1 MPSPNSDTNADRRT
15 RRRVLAG
22 LGSAAVVGIA
32 GCSGR
37 VPGLGPE
44 RVGAE
49 TTVRDGSGLGS
60 PEILWRY
67 PRREGDEDGIGYAAV
82 EARRVDRLEG
92 RFPTLSLQFNS
103 TVGGLA
109 ADEPYE
115 GYRLD
120 WFRFRFEPPSSYEQA
135 TSYAARVEPP
145 GQGEGDGFS
154 TYYDRESTTKRT
166 VIELRDVQMQGT
178 IIVPVVFAPTTESL
192 PKTLYC
198 QFTVQATRP
207 GVAGKTVRASGEG
220 NLPLDGLSGFS
231 PSD

>member
-1 MPSPNSDTNADRRT
+1 MPSPSSDSNADRRT
-15 RRRVLAG
+15 RRHVLAG
-22 LGSAAVVGIA
+22 FGSAVVASVA

-44 RVGAE
+44 RVHAE

-103 TVGGLA
+103 TIGGLA

-115 GYRLD
+115 GYRPD
-120 WFRFRFEPPSSYEQA
+120 WFRFRFEPPSSYEKA
-135 TSYAARVEPP
+135 TSYATRVEPP
-145 GQGEGDGFS
+145 GQWEGFS
-154 TYYDRESTTKRT
+154 TYYDRESTAKRT

-178 IIVPVVFAPTTESL
+178 IIVPAVFAPTTESL

-198 QFTVQATRP
+198 QFTVQASHP
-207 GVAGKTVRASGEG
+207 GIAGKTVRASGEG
-220 NLPLDGLSGFS
+220 NLPLDGLRGFS
-231 PSD
+231 ASD